1 MPKATHRRGA
11 SAGPAPR
18 QVAEVRRL
26 GVGRKD
32 GPDFLVEARDVPAAG
47 AQLVQQPMPL
57 QDGDAHAGLVGGQG
71 HGLADEL
78 EALLQQFGPAE
89 LVA

>member
-1 MPKATHRRGA
+1 M
-11 SAGPAPR
+11 
-18 QVAEVRRL
+18 RRL

-78 EALLQQFGPAE
+78 EALLQQFGPAVQE
-89 LVA
+89 SHGQFGVEVVHQFEGCG